1 MSDPS
6 DSADSESENSGS
18 ENSEP
23 VIPVNPKASDAEAQP
38 DPAQILHIGLGALT
52 SNNGRQLCAQLDR
65 CWAAIELEPNPTQKS
80 SPANSV
86 WSLGC
91 LVRPLGS
98 PISPHWKAAQSY
110 DRFAQHDRG
119 LVVEFS
125 LDDILPLLA
134 LGRLEAEIGDR
145 ERVAAASLSPTPSNR
160 STTTTPPA
168 DPDAIN
174 APSSIGATP
183 DLSPPPVNSPAAEL
197 SSPEETRSAPSS
209 DRPAPSDSTEPTIES
224 TYEREFGLESPR
236 SDRPTSTDAADQDA
250 ALNQV
255 SNQDDRE
262 VDREIDREVDP
273 DVTHGDEQL
282 VDPEQPHP
290 DPNDRAA
297 LSTGLSN
304 NRWSRFPSAKPI
316 RDLAITRELLA
327 AWIDRENIAIDNV
340 IVCTL
345 IGRAVADL
353 VRRDRPILTVA
364 PPLDPSP

>member
-6 DSADSESENSGS
+6 DPADSESVNSV
-18 ENSEP
+18 NSESMN
-23 VIPVNPKASDAEAQP
+23 PVNPAAHDAEAQP

-65 CWAAIELEPNPTQKS
+65 CWTAIELEPNPTHTA
-80 SPANSV
+80 SPTKSV

-134 LGRLEAEIGDR
+134 LRRLEAEIGDR
-145 ERVAAASLSPTPSNR
+145 ERMAAESLSSTPSNR
-160 STTTTPPA
+160 STTTLSS

-174 APSSIGATP
+174 SQSSVGVTP
-183 DLSPPPVNSPAAEL
+183 DLSHPLVNSPAAEL
-197 SSPEETRSAPSS
+197 SSTEETRSAAST
-209 DRPAPSDSTEPTIES
+209 DRPAPPDSAEPTAEPTIES

-236 SDRPTSTDAADQDA
+236 LDSPTSTDAANQDA
-250 ALNQV
+250 AMHHA
-255 SNQDDRE
+255 SNEDDREIDQE

-273 DVTHGDEQL
+273 GMTHGDEQL
-282 VDPEQPHP
+282 VDPEHPHP

-340 IVCTL
+340 MS
-345 IGRAVADL
+345 
-353 VRRDRPILTVA
+353 VR
-364 PPLDPSP
+364 